1 MPRPTSPED
10 LPKLTPTQWLV
21 LTLLIEK
28 PSYGYETAARYNQR
42 FGSFLPAS
50 RTLIYNALDR
60 LYEEGLAEP
69 RRPILTATGGTPRK
83 AMRVTYAPTPMA
95 RGAHQSWLAAPVKT
109 EHWRREMLA
118 RVASAH
124 LHGPALTQQM
134 LDRCAHHAQLHQ
146 QRIQQLADQQAA
158 GRRHD
163 LRALMASQ
171 LLAEQ
176 HTATAAHIAWAIN
189 ARHAVQESADDQ

>member
-1 MPRPTSPED
+1 MPRRTSPED
-10 LPKLTPTQWLV
+10 LAALTPTQWLV

-28 PSYGYETAARYNQR
+28 PSYGYETAARYDRR

-69 RRPILTATGGTPRK
+69 RQPVLPPAHGTRRK
-83 AMRVTYAPTPMA
+83 PMRVTYAATPEAA
-95 RGAHQSWLAAPVKT
+95 RAHQGWLTGPIKADRW
-109 EHWRREMLA
+109 HREMLA

-124 LHGPALTQQM
+124 LHGPTLTQQT
-134 LDRCAHHAQLHQ
+134 LDRYAHYAQLHQ
-146 QRIQQLADQQAA
+146 QRIQQLAEQQAA
-158 GRRHD
+158 GGPQD
-163 LRALMASQ
+163 LRALMTNQ

-176 HTATAAHIAWAIN
+176 QAATQAHIAWAKA
-189 ARHAVQESADDQ
+189 ARHAVEESADDQ